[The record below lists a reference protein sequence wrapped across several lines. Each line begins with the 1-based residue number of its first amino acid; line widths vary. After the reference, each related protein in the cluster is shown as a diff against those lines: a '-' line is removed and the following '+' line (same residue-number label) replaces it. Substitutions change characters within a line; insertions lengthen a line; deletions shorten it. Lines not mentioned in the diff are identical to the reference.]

1 MAYGSA
7 VDPRLADGTLGK
19 RFLAYLIDIVVLFI
33 IGAVLWVLIGIFGI
47 VTLSLGW
54 ALYALLPIVPIVYN
68 AVTVGGPA
76 QGTIGMRIAGVRAID
91 AQTGGRVSWIMAA
104 AHALLFYVA
113 VVSYGTLWV
122 IDIAIGLFRAD
133 RRLGHDLLTSIAFV
147 RTA

>member
-1 MAYGSA
+1 MHPACRSRPSREFGMAYGSA

-68 AVTVGGPA
+68 AMTVGGPA

-122 IDIAIGLFRAD
+122 ID
-133 RRLGHDLLTSIAFV
+133 
-147 RTA
+147 